1 MTTTTRFKLFLLSSV
16 DYTNTRPGQNAYLEA
31 LFTTLNAE
39 QNPGPGEQLLNADQV
54 FYRESDQSD
63 LFDVEA
69 ISAIDRARGASMIRV
84 QDFSQNHSLER
95 PLGALQLHN
104 LNHELVYDNHACF
117 LVMTQLELS
126 LVQGENATD
135 AINYMFEDRALF
147 ANLELE
153 EHMTKVFREASERVA
168 KVLTRINPESTLS
181 SHNLAFCS
189 ENTLPMLLCNRGLEQ
204 SAELFKNEE
213 RLSTL
218 PHPHSISTEYPG
230 AFFHPGWNYTLA
242 CGCPYEVSVNL
253 LQIMIRCQT
262 FFFCLGYTKRYFA
275 REFNATLGSKDT
287 VDEAAVDHAETM
299 RLAFYD
305 LLSNFNSFKNKL
317 FPKYYEE
324 ADRLL
329 ARWHCDEDVIHIK
342 DYIEL
347 NFQAKH
353 RLHNARVE
361 RQNERQNKA
370 LAFIAVLQVV
380 TLYGAFADGLALRNQ
395 DNLLF
400 AISSGAWLA
409 LLYAFLLLSR
419 YLKTALA
426 LSALLLVGL
435 GAALVLEL
443 F

>member
-1 MTTTTRFKLFLLSSV
+1 MTSDPRFKLFLLSSV
-16 DYTNTRPGQNAYLEA
+16 DYSTTRAGHSAYLEA
-31 LFTTLNAE
+31 LFTTLQAG
-39 QNPGPGEQLLNADQV
+39 QSPGPGEQLLNADAV
-54 FYRESDQSD
+54 FYQETDRGD
-63 LFDVEA
+63 LFEVDA
-69 ISAIDRARGASMIRV
+69 ISAINRARGASMIQV
-84 QDFSQNHSLER
+84 GDFSQNHPLER
-95 PLGALQLHN
+95 TLETLYLHN

-117 LVMTQLELS
+117 LVITQLEMS
-126 LVQGENATD
+126 LAEGASAKD
-135 AINYMFEDRALF
+135 AISHLFEGRALF
-147 ANLELE
+147 ANLGLE
-153 EHMTKVFREASERVA
+153 EHMTEVFRQASERVA
-168 KVLTRINPESTLS
+168 KVLKRINPESTLS
-181 SHNLAFCS
+181 SRNLAFCS
-189 ENTLPMLLCNRGLEQ
+189 ENTLPMLICNRGLEQ
-204 SAELFKNEE
+204 LTESFKNEE
-213 RLSTL
+213 RLATL
-218 PHPHSISTEYPG
+218 PHPHSIGTDYPG

-242 CGCPYEVSVNL
+242 CGFPYEVLVNL
-253 LQIMIRCQT
+253 LQIMIRCQS

-275 REFNATLGSKDT
+275 REFSATLGRKDT

-329 ARWHCDEDVIHIK
+329 ARWHCDEDVTHIK
-342 DYIEL
+342 EYIEL

-380 TLYGAFADGLALRNQ
+380 TLYGAFADGLDLRNQ
-395 DNLLF
+395 SNLLF
-400 AISSGAWLA
+400 AVSSGAWLA

-426 LSALLLVGL
+426 LSALLLSGL
-435 GAALVLEL
+435 GAALL
-443 F
+443 FKLF